1 MALRHIPRL
10 MSATLHLHPIPDPAL
25 APDPSSKLDAIF
37 LVVQRSN
44 GHWSPAAKILSIH
57 ETEPVAEAIAA
68 LSRLKSPQ
76 QTFGV
81 FKLRSEAR
89 PVAMP
94 IEMIRATDDES
105 P

>member
-1 MALRHIPRL
+1 
-10 MSATLHLHPIPDPAL
+10 MSATLHLHPISDATP
-25 APDPSSKLDAIF
+25 APDLTSKLDVVF

-44 GHWSPAAKILSIH
+44 GHWSPAAKILSVH

-94 IEMIRATDDES
+94 IEMVRATDDEGAA
-105 P
+105 

>member
-1 MALRHIPRL
+1 
-10 MSATLHLHPIPDPAL
+10 MSATLHLHPVTDQAAPPDPA
-25 APDPSSKLDAIF
+25 SKLDAIF

-44 GHWSPAAKILSIH
+44 GHWSPAAKIISVC
-57 ETEPVAEAIAA
+57 ETEHIAEAIAA
-68 LSRLKSPQ
+68 MSRLKSPQ

-94 IEMIRATDDES
+94 IEMVRATDDEC